1 MGEAAG
7 RQTQPQSRMNQVN
20 NDGPLLWRV
29 SPDSEIILCVYGA
42 ICVKY
47 FNVNALG
54 TTKQKPQLLAKKQE
68 TSLDKN
74 ETVDDDAEESD
85 EAKESEADQDSSNG
99 PEEQSGS
106 SGNSDSNSD
115 QRIPRYSSSVN
126 VCQITKASQTDPLR
140 RYLVQTLTNNG
151 YLFKH

>member
-1 MGEAAG
+1 MC
-7 RQTQPQSRMNQVN
+7 T
-20 NDGPLLWRV
+20 
-29 SPDSEIILCVYGA
+29 YHA

-99 PEEQSGS
+99 QEPSGS

-140 RYLVQTLTNNG
+140 RYLVQTLTTMDIC
-151 YLFKH
+151 

>member
-1 MGEAAG
+1 M
-7 RQTQPQSRMNQVN
+7 
-20 NDGPLLWRV
+20 
-29 SPDSEIILCVYGA
+29 SEIILCVYGA

-106 SGNSDSNSD
+106 SGNSDSASD

-140 RYLVQTLTNNG
+140 RYLVQTLTIMDICSNINIAKLG
-151 YLFKH
+151 MKTFLLSRTISLSGWVLTVVTYC